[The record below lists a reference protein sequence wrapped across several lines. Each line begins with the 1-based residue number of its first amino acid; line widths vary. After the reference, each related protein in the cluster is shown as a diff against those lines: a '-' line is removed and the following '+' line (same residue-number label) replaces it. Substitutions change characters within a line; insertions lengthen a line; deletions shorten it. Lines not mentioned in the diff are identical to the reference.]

1 MVYKV
6 HAISP
11 VSAKVVAVGEI
22 NRVIVY
28 ILRVDCAG
36 RTTYV
41 SRRYSEFRELMKDI
55 HAHATARRRVD
66 SCEICSD
73 VVSLGLNRSDGFPR
87 RKLLHSESLAV
98 GRMDELSVFVKNLM
112 ISTQGLLEESCD
124 IPAKLRA
131 FFLLSPLETSSL
143 TDTPNTNNHNNEMR
157 YLTTGQVRMIHQTD
171 AADFQNDTEINSP
184 PTNALHRQ
192 HSLVIYQ

>member
-1 MVYKV
+1 MVFKV

-28 ILRVDCAG
+28 ILRVDCGG
-36 RTTYV
+36 RTKYV
-41 SRRYSEFRELMKDI
+41 SRRYSEFRDLKKEI
-55 HAHATARRRVD
+55 HAYATTPRRAD
-66 SCEICSD
+66 SCQICCD
-73 VVSLGLNRSDGFPR
+73 VMSLGLNRSDGFPR

-98 GRMDELSVFVKNLM
+98 ARMEELSVFVKNLM
-112 ISTQGLLEESCD
+112 ISTQGLLDESCA
-124 IPAKLRA
+124 IPAKLRS
-131 FFLLSPLETSSL
+131 FFLLPSSHTSTSL
-143 TDTPNTNNHNNEMR
+143 GPKGDDIDAGMV
-157 YLTTGQVRMIHQTD
+157 YLTTVQLRMIRQTD

-192 HSLVIYQ
+192 HSLVIYP